1 MLEPDVLCCS
11 KSLQWGSNLC
21 LLSLLNWLA
30 GSLPLVPP
38 GKPPR
43 ARWVC
48 LIKNWVEIG
57 KQKKVSIRYRTTEMS
72 LDSFPNMQRGP
83 EIYATSC
90 SLQRPWEMRTICQKY
105 KSRTDCGRELKWTPV
120 FSVGFY
126 LFLQRD

>member
-11 KSLQWGSNLC
+11 KSFQWGSNLC

-30 GSLPLVPP
+30 GSLPLAPP
-38 GKPPR
+38 GKAPR
-43 ARWVC
+43 ATWVC

-57 KQKKVSIRYRTTEMS
+57 KQKKFSIKYRTTEMS
-72 LDSFPNMQRGP
+72 LDSFPNMQEG
-83 EIYATSC
+83 
-90 SLQRPWEMRTICQKY
+90 QKY
-105 KSRTDCGRELKWTPV
+105 MPQAAAFRDLGKWELFIKNINRGMIVAGELKWTPV